1 MVRLRST
8 LIALIMAGL
17 IVASVTNRAANAQAL
32 QCPEIVKQALQ
43 QVEQLCAAVG
53 RGKMCYGNSAV
64 TTEST
69 GAALAFAR
77 PGDIAD
83 LSAVKRL
90 TLSGYDQ
97 KTGTW
102 GVVMMRVQAG
112 LPDSAPG
119 QAVTMILLGDTQFAP
134 VAGSKGAQ
142 AYFFKTGSGTPGCKQ
157 MPANGMLL
165 ESPTGK
171 QKAQLTLN
179 GVDLSIG
186 SRVYL
191 TISTKSAQPRLEVYT
206 LEGEVEVTVD
216 GETQIASE
224 GQNVGVPLDE
234 NFEADDVP
242 SEPVEEDPPTIDALP
257 VDLIDQ
263 LETEFEDSN
272 GGVAT
277 PEAGDATPTPPESG
291 NTDATPDAPASEP
304 TPAGAD
310 SPSE

>member
-1 MVRLRST
+1 MIRLRSI

-17 IVASVTNRAANAQAL
+17 MVTSAANAQAL
-32 QCPEIVKQALQ
+32 QCPDIVKQALQ
-43 QVEQLCAAVG
+43 RVEQLCASVG
-53 RGKMCYGNSAV
+53 RGKVCYGNSAV

-69 GAALAFAR
+69 GVALAFSR

-97 KTGTW
+97 KAGTW
-102 GVVMMRVQAG
+102 GVVLMRVQAG

-119 QAVTMILLGDTQFAP
+119 QAVTMILLGDTQFGP
-134 VAGSKGAQ
+134 SAGSKGAQ

-157 MPANGMLL
+157 MPANGVLL

-191 TISTKSAQPRLEVYT
+191 TISRKGAQPKLEIYT
-206 LEGEVEVTVD
+206 LEGEVEVTAA
-216 GETQIASE
+216 GKTAIATA
-224 GQNVGVPLDE
+224 GQNIGVPLDD
-234 NFEADDVP
+234 NLEADDTP
-242 SEPVEEDPPTIDALP
+242 SEPVEEDPLTIDALP

-263 LETEFEDSN
+263 LESDFEDAN
-272 GGVAT
+272 PGVAT
-277 PEAGDATPTPPESG
+277 PEAHDATAIPPEPG
-291 NTDATPDAPASEP
+291 NTDATP
-304 TPAGAD
+304 AGAD
-310 SPSE
+310 SKSG